1 MNHKYSLVND
11 RNNQKFLKFEVDRAR
26 RMIFLHPVFDRDN
39 EIKVKELKKKV
50 KVYQWIINENLGF
63 FMGVKNISD
72 NGINLKLFLKNLFII
87 NPKEWDYK
95 DETSYRFNLTKGEKI
110 IFSIRKILGN
120 KEEYTRNLDI
130 DK

>member
-1 MNHKYSLVND
+1 
-11 RNNQKFLKFEVDRAR
+11 
-26 RMIFLHPVFDRDN
+26 
-39 EIKVKELKKKV
+39 
-50 KVYQWIINENLGF
+50 
-63 FMGVKNISD
+63 MGVKNISD

-95 DETSYRFNLTKGEKI
+95 DETSYRFSLTKGEKI

>member
-1 MNHKYSLVND
+1 MRL
-11 RNNQKFLKFEVDRAR
+11 R
-26 RMIFLHPVFDRDN
+26 
-39 EIKVKELKKKV
+39 KVKNALEKV
-50 KVYQWIINENLGF
+50 NNSKYI
-63 FMGVKNISD
+63 
-72 NGINLKLFLKNLFII
+72 II

-95 DETSYRFNLTKGEKI
+95 DETSYRFSLTKGEKI